1 MIVCTEPTST
11 GSEKI
16 PRLKSH
22 QSTTDQMV
30 AAVSSAFLSSLPEET
45 LADIKIDSKR
55 SKNASHFI
63 RMLTQIKEVK
73 NATPLRWHDLLY
85 ALSKFY
91 IPWLRKNTSPNFH
104 QSTTKYQPNG
114 SSRKSGLIIITARG
128 NFIQYKRWNSRYPK
142 TYVSPLP
149 ILLTNQKVMNTPKQ
163 FILHLYTQI

>member
-73 NATPLRWHDLLY
+73 NATPLR
-85 ALSKFY
+85 
-91 IPWLRKNTSPNFH
+91 
-104 QSTTKYQPNG
+104 
-114 SSRKSGLIIITARG
+114 
-128 NFIQYKRWNSRYPK
+128 
-142 TYVSPLP
+142 
-149 ILLTNQKVMNTPKQ
+149 
-163 FILHLYTQI
+163 